1 MLRIVSW
8 RDEFW
13 KVLDLNGTS
22 TFSHITNHG
31 KGTKEPSKSVCKTTL
46 EKTLLRSGNGI
57 RWSQTSLSP
66 VELPL
71 WVQTPFYD
79 WFSRGKYALA

>member
-1 MLRIVSW
+1 MAPKRKFTPSQNPLRSRHPLRLILNG
-8 RDEFW
+8 FW

-31 KGTKEPSKSVCKTTL
+31 KGRKEPSKSVCKTTL

-57 RWSQTSLSP
+57 RWSQPSLSP

-71 WVQTPFYD
+71 
-79 WFSRGKYALA
+79 